1 MRIRAVGTQRAGA
14 TRRSPRHDG
23 LAALDHVGVA
33 WPMGRES
40 YYFDLDVAVVGDVC
54 DVLNVEFDDDIELD
68 GGKSLSK
75 R

>member
-1 MRIRAVGTQRAGA
+1 
-14 TRRSPRHDG
+14 
-23 LAALDHVGVA
+23 
-33 WPMGRES
+33 MGRES